1 MRRKEQIKKYIRP
14 SLSQLFTLFVA
25 VIMLVT
31 SIIIVYA
38 FAEVYKSTM
47 KKNAV
52 TTSEQS
58 VIQVQ
63 NMVSNYTEDMEVLMH
78 NIEEIVQKDRSYNS
92 EFIQSLIDVREDVV
106 SVMIYDQSGNILKC
120 WSKGNELKKD
130 YYKNLSYVEST
141 KKGQK
146 MQISK
151 PHVQSL
157 FVSHYP
163 WVVTIA
169 RDIKDIDGNQ
179 IKVSMDIR
187 FSNIANYVDEVGIGQ
202 HGYCYI
208 ADKEGKIVYHPQQ
221 QLINSGIK
229 KEDFK
234 VTWEGTEVRDNTI
247 YTSHLLMNCNWRVV
261 GVCYVDEMITE
272 NVEHIV
278 RLLFAILFVVVI
290 LVIFVG
296 IFISRLFS
304 KPTKRLITAMRDF
317 EKNAKDFQYEQVTG
331 TREIE
336 ALSESFGHMVVQ
348 IQQLM
353 DKVRNEEITLRKT
366 ELKALQA
373 QINPHFLYNTLD
385 AIMWLCEEGRNKD
398 AEDMVNA
405 LAKLFRISI
414 SKGHELITIEKEMQ
428 HAKNY
433 LQIQNFRYKNQFS
446 YYFDVDEEC
455 LQYYCNKITL
465 QPIIENSIYHGL
477 NRMIDD
483 GEIYIK
489 IFQDGEDI
497 VFTVTDNGVGM
508 TKEQCEEILYKDRS
522 ERAGIGIKNVNDRI
536 KIYFGEEYGL
546 RIESE
551 LDEGTTVIV
560 RMPKVKEEI

>member
-31 SIIIVYA
+31 SIITVYA

-247 YTSHLLMNCNWRVV
+247 YTSHLLVNCNWRVV